1 MIKILLLFLLSNL
14 IRSQDYT
21 ITAFGIPI
29 SKVNQNKEGKNKII
43 FSANN
48 IGIPGLIW
56 PANNFYSSEFD
67 SISYNIIRWEKKIEQ
82 GEEKNKLIGEFDPI
96 KFEMSYNM
104 KNVIKTNK
112 PTKNIF
118 SLLAMSQSLSYE
130 DLDTKWFVFE
140 HEGIIGYARFL
151 WADTV
156 SIFFR
161 NKKILCDHYRLD
173 IRIENDQIKLNDK
186 SDYFMDQIIS
196 PDIIRQL
203 WISRKPKKQIIKASI
218 EIKGIKVIASID
230 E

>member
-21 ITAFGIPI
+21 IKAFGIPI

-56 PANNFYSSEFD
+56 PANNLYSSEFD
-67 SISYNIIRWEKKIEQ
+67 SISYDIIRWEKKIKQ

-96 KFEMSYNM
+96 EFEMSYNM
-104 KNVIKTNK
+104 NNVIKTNK

-140 HEGIIGYARFL
+140 HEGIIGRARFL

-156 SIFFR
+156 SIFIK
-161 NKKILCDHYRLD
+161 NNNVLCDHYRLD
-173 IRIENDQIKLNDK
+173 IKIDDDQNKLDDK
-186 SDYFMDQIIS
+186 SDYFMGQIVS

-203 WISRKPKKQIIKASI
+203 WVSRKPKRQIIKASI
-218 EIKGIKVIASID
+218 EIKGIKIIALID
-230 E
+230 K

>member
-1 MIKILLLFLLSNL
+1 
-14 IRSQDYT
+14 
-21 ITAFGIPI
+21 
-29 SKVNQNKEGKNKII
+29 
-43 FSANN
+43 
-48 IGIPGLIW
+48 
-56 PANNFYSSEFD
+56 
-67 SISYNIIRWEKKIEQ
+67 
-82 GEEKNKLIGEFDPI
+82 
-96 KFEMSYNM
+96 M

-130 DLDTKWFVFE
+130 ELDTKWFVFE
-140 HEGIIGYARFL
+140 HEGKIGNARFL
-151 WADTV
+151 WADTA

-161 NKKILCDHYRLD
+161 DKKILCDHYRLD

-203 WISRKPKKQIIKASI
+203 WISREPIKQIIKASI